1 MNCIGCCPRKNIVTS
16 VVAHEVQHASIG
28 VLQCIYALQYRIL
41 KISDTLDMAFNLLG
55 SLILRIHI
63 WYFPSKQ

>member
-1 MNCIGCCPRKNIVTS
+1 M
-16 VVAHEVQHASIG
+16 AHEVQHAFIG
-28 VLQCIYALQYRIL
+28 VVQCSYALQIL